1 MSIISFALIIVI
13 SFIAGIEGILDEFQ
27 FHQPLVACTLIG
39 LVTNHLQEGLILGGF
54 LQMMALGWA
63 NVGAS
68 VAPDVTLASVA
79 SSIFMV
85 QGLNG
90 SVTGEYVISASI
102 AIAIP
107 LSVIGLS
114 LTKICRTKAIGLVH
128 KMDVASETADFGKI
142 ERLQMAG
149 ICMQGLRVAIPA
161 AILLVIPSHLYVVLF
176 EAIPQWLLEGLSV
189 GSGLIPAL
197 GFAIVINVL
206 ASKKTWLFF
215 ALGFVLAAL
224 PNLTTIGLAVIG
236 ISITLIYMALD
247 KEDYS
252 EKES

>member
-1 MSIISFALIIVI
+1 MSFNFISLWWHV
-13 SFIAGIEGILDEFQ
+13 L
-27 FHQPLVACTLIG
+27 LIG
-39 LVTNHLQEGLILGGF
+39 LVTNHLQEGLILGGS

-90 SVTGEYVISASI
+90 SVAGEYVISASI

-128 KMDVASETADFGKI
+128 KWMLPAKRLILARLKDFKWQAFVC
-142 ERLQMAG
+142 RDY
-149 ICMQGLRVAIPA
+149 V
-161 AILLVIPSHLYVVLF
+161 LLSRQQF
-176 EAIPQWLLEGLSV
+176 CW
-189 GSGLIPAL
+189 
-197 GFAIVINVL
+197 
-206 ASKKTWLFF
+206 
-215 ALGFVLAAL
+215 
-224 PNLTTIGLAVIG
+224 
-236 ISITLIYMALD
+236 
-247 KEDYS
+247 
-252 EKES
+252 

>member
-1 MSIISFALIIVI
+1 MSIISFALIIVV

-39 LVTNHLQEGLILGGF
+39 LVTNHLPEGLILGGS

-90 SVTGEYVISASI
+90 SITGEYVISASI

-114 LTKICRTKAIGLVH
+114 LTKICRTAWHRNK
-128 KMDVASETADFGKI
+128 E
-142 ERLQMAG
+142 
-149 ICMQGLRVAIPA
+149 
-161 AILLVIPSHLYVVLF
+161 VL
-176 EAIPQWLLEGLSV
+176 
-189 GSGLIPAL
+189 
-197 GFAIVINVL
+197 
-206 ASKKTWLFF
+206 
-215 ALGFVLAAL
+215 
-224 PNLTTIGLAVIG
+224 
-236 ISITLIYMALD
+236 
-247 KEDYS
+247 
-252 EKES
+252 

>member
-1 MSIISFALIIVI
+1 MSIISFALIIVV

-39 LVTNHLQEGLILGGF
+39 LVTNHLQEGLILGGS
-54 LQMMALGWA
+54 LQI
-63 NVGAS
+63 
-68 VAPDVTLASVA
+68 TLASVA

-149 ICMQGLRVAIPA
+149 TTCCYP
-161 AILLVIPSHLYVVLF
+161 
-176 EAIPQWLLEGLSV
+176 
-189 GSGLIPAL
+189 GSN
-197 GFAIVINVL
+197 FAGDSFSSL
-206 ASKKTWLFF
+206 CSSF
-215 ALGFVLAAL
+215 
-224 PNLTTIGLAVIG
+224 
-236 ISITLIYMALD
+236 
-247 KEDYS
+247 
-252 EKES
+252 

>member
-1 MSIISFALIIVI
+1 MTIVSFLLIVLV

-39 LVTNHLQEGLILGGF
+39 LVTGHLEQGLILGGS

-79 SSIFMV
+79 SSIILV

-90 SVTGEYVISASI
+90 NVSSEYVISASI

-128 KMDVASETADFGKI
+128 KMDVASENADFNKI
-142 ERLQMAG
+142 DRLQMQG
-149 ICMQGLRVAIPA
+149 ICMQGLRVALPA
-161 AILLVIPSHLYVVLF
+161 IILLLIPVDLYVSIF
-176 EAIPQWLLEGLSV
+176 EAMPQWLLEGLSV
-189 GSGLIPAL
+189 GSGLVPAL

-215 ALGFVLAAL
+215 AVGFVLAAL
-224 PNLTTIGLAVIG
+224 SELTTIGLAIIG
-236 ISITLIYMALD
+236 AMITLIYMALD

-252 EKES
+252 K

>member
-39 LVTNHLQEGLILGGF
+39 LVTNHLQEGLILGGS

-90 SVTGEYVISASI
+90 
-102 AIAIP
+102 IP

>member
-1 MSIISFALIIVI
+1 MSIISFALIIVV

-39 LVTNHLQEGLILGGF
+39 LVTNHLPEGLILGGS

-176 EAIPQWLLEGLSV
+176 EAMPQWLLEGLSV

-206 ASKKTWLFF
+206 DSKKTWLFF

>member
-1 MSIISFALIIVI
+1 MSIISFALIIVV

-39 LVTNHLQEGLILGGF
+39 LVTNHLQEGLILGGS
-54 LQMMALGWA
+54 LQMMAL
-63 NVGAS
+63 GAS

-176 EAIPQWLLEGLSV
+176 EAMPQWLLEGLSV

>member
-1 MSIISFALIIVI
+1 MSIISFALIIVV

-39 LVTNHLQEGLILGGF
+39 LVTNHLPEGLILGGF

-128 KMDVASETADFGKI
+128 KTADFGKI

-176 EAIPQWLLEGLSV
+176 EAMPQWLLEGLSV